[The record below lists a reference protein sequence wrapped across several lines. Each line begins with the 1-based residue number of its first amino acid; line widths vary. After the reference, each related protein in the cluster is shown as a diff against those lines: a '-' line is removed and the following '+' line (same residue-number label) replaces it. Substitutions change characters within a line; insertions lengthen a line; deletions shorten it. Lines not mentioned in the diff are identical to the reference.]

1 VLVRL
6 ERMAICL
13 MLPGAVVLGEG
24 LQTPNVPSRVEVVRV
39 DVAVTDTKGRPVP
52 DLSASDFEVRED
64 GTPQTITSFAYVEVG
79 TATSPPAAQ
88 PPSGERGILP
98 AAPAPVSPR
107 PRQRRIMAFVVD
119 DLNLSRVSMTRVRD
133 LLERFVEQ
141 SLQPDDL
148 VGLFR
153 TGVASSRP
161 AGLGADAA
169 VLLAEIARLSWL
181 GQSGRER
188 AVDPIEVGFAAPV
201 KVGRE
206 LDARRAF
213 LLAEASL
220 RSLQSVVAALEPL
233 EGRKTVIFLSDGL
246 KVGRSRGAFDRLQY
260 AASEANRAS
269 LVVYTID
276 PRGVQPLDMDGGDFV
291 TEPGFQEII
300 RDEMT
305 MREASYELDHDGLE
319 RLAEATG
326 GLFLHDTDPGK
337 GLAQALRDQ
346 AGYYLLGFAATNGA
360 GASYHRVS
368 VKVRRPGLRVRARTG
383 YWSGR

>member
-1 VLVRL
+1 MLVRL

-79 TATSPPAAQ
+79 TATSPPAVQ

-141 SLQPDDL
+141 SLQP
-148 VGLFR
+148 
-153 TGVASSRP
+153 
-161 AGLGADAA
+161 
-169 VLLAEIARLSWL
+169 
-181 GQSGRER
+181 
-188 AVDPIEVGFAAPV
+188 
-201 KVGRE
+201 
-206 LDARRAF
+206 
-213 LLAEASL
+213 
-220 RSLQSVVAALEPL
+220 
-233 EGRKTVIFLSDGL
+233 
-246 KVGRSRGAFDRLQY
+246 
-260 AASEANRAS
+260 
-269 LVVYTID
+269 VYTID

-346 AGYYLLGFAATNGA
+346 AGYYLLGFAATNEG

-368 VKVRRPGLRVRARTG
+368 VKVSRPGLRVRARTG